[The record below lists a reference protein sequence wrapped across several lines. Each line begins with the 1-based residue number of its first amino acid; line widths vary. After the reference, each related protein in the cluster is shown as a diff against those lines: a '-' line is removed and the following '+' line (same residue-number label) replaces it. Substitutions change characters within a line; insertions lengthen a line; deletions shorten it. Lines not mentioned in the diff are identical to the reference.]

1 VLPSTLQCL
10 ELLLRVQVTG
20 KGLRYSGVGDCLLKT
35 LQAEGL
41 RGLYKGWLPNW
52 MRIG

>member
-1 VLPSTLQCL
+1 M
-10 ELLLRVQVTG
+10 LLLPQVTG
-20 KGLRYSGVGDCLLKT
+20 KGLRYSGVADCLMKT

-52 MRIG
+52 LRIG